1 MQEVID
7 LIGKIT
13 ADHKKI
19 TKDIECTQQVCTDLD
34 AISELGGTS
43 EHVVPRRL
51 SDQAPG
57 LKKLEA
63 SLEAVEKGLT
73 THFDLE
79 EKSLLKA
86 FEIHG
91 DMTIAT
97 ALHTLLL
104 EHSDIRNRLAHAKK
118 SLKEL
123 MTERLSREV
132 WEGKLW
138 GLKAY
143 INQTGKII
151 EMHDQSEHELMQSLK
166 EKFTKGK

>member
-7 LIGKIT
+7 LIGRII
-13 ADHKKI
+13 ADHREI
-19 TKDIECTQQVCTDLD
+19 TKDIASTQKACTDID
-34 AISELGGTS
+34 AISELGSTS
-43 EHVVPRRL
+43 DHVVPRRL
-51 SDQAPG
+51 PDQSPG
-57 LKKLEA
+57 LQKLEA
-63 SLEAVEKGLT
+63 SLEVVEKGLT

-97 ALHTLLL
+97 ALHTLLM
-104 EHSDIRNRLAHAKK
+104 EHSDIFSRLAHAKK

-151 EMHDQSEHELMQSLK
+151 EMHAQSELELMQSLE
-166 EKFTKGK
+166 EKIKKAK